1 MARTRHDGCPWEMD
15 DGLTRLLLVVLEATC
30 GGVEKGVGLR
40 SRARLIGR
48 AARGAQGQS
57 CRAGVPM
64 PPQLHGGVMKVTG
77 ERRREGGRGKKGSAC
92 LIQATRTPAKRSSHL
107 PKDEMARPAGN
118 PEPPKLPRHWLPAIG
133 PRLANSGPGS
143 AQCFSIRSKH
153 HRLSPTAPSLDSLTS
168 HGKRTDVV
176 QGRAAAA
183 ENGASTACDVLA

>member
-1 MARTRHDGCPWEMD
+1 MA
-15 DGLTRLLLVVLEATC
+15 
-30 GGVEKGVGLR
+30 GLR
-40 SRARLIGR
+40 EVRKGR
-48 AARGAQGQS
+48 AAE
-57 CRAGVPM
+57 RACQCHRNCTAERVEA
-64 PPQLHGGVMKVTG
+64 VMKVTG

-107 PKDEMARPAGN
+107 PKVEMARPAGN

-133 PRLANSGPGS
+133 PRLAHSGPGS

-183 ENGASTACDVLA
+183 ENGASTACDVLAVPTRPAKVASRLLPLS